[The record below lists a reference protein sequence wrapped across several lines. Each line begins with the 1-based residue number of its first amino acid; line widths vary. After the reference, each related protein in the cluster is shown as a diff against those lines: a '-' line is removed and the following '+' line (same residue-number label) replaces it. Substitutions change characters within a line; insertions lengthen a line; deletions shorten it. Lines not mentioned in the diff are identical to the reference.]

1 MHRPSCMGRL
11 GQRSE
16 HAPCA
21 DDGTTGRVSR
31 FPKSVTMHLIK
42 KRALFE
48 GARYARP
55 VRVWC
60 HLRAPLP
67 GTTTTHTPSRPW
79 GRIRKRRSWD
89 SNVQAERCCP
99 PPGRAG
105 FGFVAD
111 RCAFRMTDGIPMLA
125 SPTRTQG
132 SHPDGASTDPAPAC
146 TVDET
151 RPDTNLRCLTHYF
164 FRFFEVKKSL
174 RRNIKGEKSEK

>member
-1 MHRPSCMGRL
+1 MHHPGCMGRL
-11 GQRSE
+11 GQRSG

-31 FPKSVTMHLIK
+31 FRKSVTMHLIK

-55 VRVWC
+55 VLVWC
-60 HLRAPLP
+60 HPRAPLP
-67 GTTTTHTPSRPW
+67 GTTTTHTPSRSW
-79 GRIRKRRSWD
+79 ERIRKRRATGGHVYAIHD
-89 SNVQAERCCP
+89 
-99 PPGRAG
+99 RAAAG
-105 FGFVAD
+105 GAVFGFVAD

-164 FRFFEVKKSL
+164 FDFSRSKKV
-174 RRNIKGEKSEK
+174 